1 MTPLISL
8 RAALDD
14 PALLGGSMPG
24 PTFLPMRSILLASM
38 GEALTDEER
47 VVFTQLTGRLREP
60 LRRVDETIIVK
71 GRRAGGSLAMGKVVI
86 PFLAGL
92 CRWPMLAGGERGVL
106 LVLAQDQRT
115 ADQVLD
121 YAESSFAASP
131 MLSTLVESRTVR
143 MLSLNNGVDV
153 EVRAADRRRLRGL
166 TYIAV
171 IADEVAFWTTDEYSA
186 NVDVEILNA
195 VRPGLATTGGML
207 FMVSSPYA
215 RRAVLW
221 DLLCWSRRVH
231 PRAN

>member
-1 MTPLISL
+1 
-8 RAALDD
+8 
-14 PALLGGSMPG
+14 MPG